1 MKKLLSLALALM
13 MMCTFCACGSSSE
26 GRSSSGAESDVSLES
41 RARQE
46 VENDVRVSMRLGFE
60 DAVPYQVEVARLTSV
75 GGYEWETSGSAS
87 FKDEYGDVYGGTFEG
102 TVTYSTSSD
111 SFSCDIDLENSFKKL
126 KGALS

>member
-13 MMCTFCACGSSSE
+13 MLFALCACA
-26 GRSSSGAESDVSLES
+26 SSGSGESLES

-46 VENDVRVSMRLGFE
+46 VDLYVRTSMRLGFAN
-60 DAVPYQVEVARLTSV
+60 AVPYQVVVARLTLD
-75 GGYEWETSGSAS
+75 GENEWKTSGSAS

-102 TVTYSTSSD
+102 TVRYNPSSD
-111 SFSCDIDLENSFKKL
+111 SFRCNIDLENSFKKQ